1 MDGIRDA
8 GKSANAGGKALLNL
22 EQKKA
27 IVAEVAD
34 VAASAQAA
42 IAAEYRGL
50 SVAEMTALRASA
62 RKEGVYLRIVRN
74 TLARR
79 AVEGTDY
86 ACLQEVLVG
95 PIVLAFSR
103 EDPASAARLIR
114 DFTKEHEKLVVKAVA
129 LGGRLMDAAELKRL
143 ADMPTREQAIAMLMG
158 VMQAP
163 ATKFVRTLAEPANK
177 LARVLAAVRDQKQ
190 AA

>member
-1 MDGIRDA
+1 MCSDHW
-8 GKSANAGGKALLNL
+8 
-22 EQKKA
+22 
-27 IVAEVAD
+27 
-34 VAASAQAA
+34 
-42 IAAEYRGL
+42 
-50 SVAEMTALRASA
+50 
-62 RKEGVYLRIVRN
+62 RKQGVYLRIVRN

-86 ACLQEVLVG
+86 ACLQEALVG

-114 DFTKEHEKLVVKAVA
+114 DFTREHEKLVVKAVA